1 MSYGNIT
8 KYKEWVLKRVEES
21 QLFNR
26 IVVANNIGD
35 IANET
40 LTSVTNT
47 KKPTLMLYFEN
58 GDVFDARNGIIGMDI
73 TINFVI
79 AGIGKNPPSGTQYVF
94 DRVNDDVVDASSK
107 VGISAVENLISEFVL
122 KSNDRGIPYALV
134 PIGYN
139 TLHIQNNKNLQVLAL
154 RCVGR
159 VVLFKK

>member
-1 MSYGNIT
+1 MSYSNIT

-58 GDVFDARNGIIGMDI
+58 GDVLNTQNGIYGMDI

-94 DRVNDDVVDASSK
+94 DRVNDDVVD
-107 VGISAVENLISEFVL
+107 AVENLISEFVL